1 MKEENSKKGNN
12 INIVALIVSF
22 NPDQRLISAVKSLD
36 GKLDNI
42 VIIENNSTKKDVI
55 KQLQNGLNNPN
66 VVILELDSNRG
77 IAGALNYGIEYIERN
92 FSADYILTLDQD
104 TIIMV
109 HDLKNLIF
117 EANKRWNNVG
127 IIAMGSKE
135 THRGHGYR
143 ERKYAITSGNI
154 VSVEI
159 FRKTRFREEF
169 FMDQVD
175 FDFDYNVRRLGY
187 RIILAEGRLM
197 DHRLGVKIGKL
208 SYEPPTRIYYMV
220 RNSTVLFVEGKLPLY
235 MYINQILSWSL
246 SSMLKVGPFK
256 LFRILLKALFDA
268 LNRNLDQKKLEI

>member
-77 IAGALNYGIEYIERN
+77 IAGALNCGIEYIKRN
-92 FSADYILTLDQD
+92 FLADYILTLDQD

-117 EANKRWNNVG
+117 EANKLWNNVG
-127 IIAMGSKE
+127 LIAMGSKE
-135 THRGHGYR
+135 THRRHSYR

-154 VSVEI
+154 VSIEI
-159 FRKTRFREEF
+159 FRKTSFREEF

-187 RIILAEGRLM
+187 RIILAEGRLI

-208 SYEPPTRIYYMV
+208 SYEPSTRIYYII

-235 MYINQILSWSL
+235 MYINQILSWFP
-246 SSMLKVGPFK
+246 SSVVRFGPFK
-256 LFRILLKALFDA
+256 LFRILVKALFDA
-268 LNRNLDQKKLEI
+268 LNRNLGQKKPEI